1 MFEQRPD
8 TKERILDAAEVL
20 FAEEGLTR
28 ASLRA
33 ITVRAGVNVA
43 AVHYH
48 FGSKEALLEAVFA
61 RRAEPVNRAR
71 LEALDALEAAGVPE
85 VEAVLEAF
93 LVPLFRIHAEQGMP
107 SALVSQLIGRFY
119 QEPEHVIAPLLRE
132 QFGAMGR
139 RFLDAL
145 SRALPHV
152 PPAELAW
159 RFQFLVAAMTDV
171 LSGRHLLD
179 IIPGYAMEAPSG
191 DAVTVGR
198 LVAFGAAGLRAPVPT
213 SS

>member
-1 MFEQRPD
+1 MFERSD
-8 TKERILDAAEVL
+8 TKERILDAAEAL
-20 FAEEGLTR
+20 FAEEGLART
-28 ASLRA
+28 SLRA

-71 LEALDALEAAGVPE
+71 LEALDALEAAGVPA
-85 VEAVLEAF
+85 VEDVLEAF
-93 LVPLFRIHAEQGMP
+93 LVPLFRIHAAQGMP
-107 SALVSQLIGRFY
+107 SSLVSQLIGRFY
-119 QEPEHVIAPLLRE
+119 QEPQHVIAPLLRE

-145 SRALPHV
+145 CRALPDV
-152 PPAELAW
+152 PAVDIRW
-159 RFQFLVAAMTDV
+159 RFQFLVAALTDV

-179 IIPGYAMEAPSG
+179 IVPGYPMEPPDDSA
-191 DAVTVGR
+191 TVRR
-198 LVAFGAAGLRAPVPT
+198 LVAFGAAGLRAPASR
-213 SS
+213 SSS